1 VAIRINRLYLIR
13 VSSWFPGFP
22 DKSVFRR
29 QNWWFGAVVC
39 GMTGKRATISSLGLF
54 VVMAVGC
61 NRAPLTLDEIIDRNA
76 EAMGGRAAIEA
87 VQSIEVSLHISD
99 PGRFEADG
107 IYCAARPGKMRID
120 VSAGGK
126 HVFTEAFD
134 GQRGW
139 EWNGKESKTA
149 SPMAAAALQHGVELP
164 GHIFG
169 LHEIRQRGH
178 KLELAGRERIDGT
191 DYYALRLTMRDGY
204 QTTLYV
210 DPNSW
215 LITRRHDF
223 RPLHVDIDPTPT
235 TIEQKSWDFRKV
247 DGVQFAFAGSE
258 TDLKTGKVLETSQ
271 IKSIKVNPTID
282 PTFFSG
288 TN

>member
-1 VAIRINRLYLIR
+1 MSAKTL
-13 VSSWFPGFP
+13 FPISGF
-22 DKSVFRR
+22 VLLL
-29 QNWWFGAVVC
+29 
-39 GMTGKRATISSLGLF
+39 TG
-54 VVMAVGC
+54 C
-61 NRAPLTLDEIIDRNA
+61 HPAPLTLDDIIDGNA

-87 VQSIEVSLHISD
+87 VQSIEVNLHISD

-107 IYCAARPGKMRID
+107 IYYAARPGKMRID
-120 VSAGGK
+120 VFASGK

-139 EWNGKESKTA
+139 EWNGAESKTA
-149 SPMAAAALQHGVELP
+149 SPMASAALQHGVELP

-178 KLELAGRERIDGT
+178 KLELSGREKIDGT

-204 QTTLYV
+204 ETTLYV

-215 LITRRHDF
+215 LITRRRDF

-247 DGVQFAFAGSE
+247 NGVQFPFSGSE